1 MQYSFTAVALLAFVG
16 LSQAQIPACA
26 TSCIDNAVTA
36 VTTCSVSDL
45 TCQCAP
51 ANNALIQSDAT
62 SCVLAACGATEALS
76 VLAAASSACASVLA
90 ATSAPVVAT
99 SSSVP
104 ATSAPPTTAAPVSSS
119 TGSSAAAV
127 VYTSASTS
135 ASTSAAAA
143 SLSTSTTVAQSSTTP
158 SKNATV
164 TTTSPPIQVTGAAAQ
179 VMVGAG
185 SIAALGMALLAA
197 L

>member
-127 VYTSASTS
+127 VYTSPSTS
-135 ASTSAAAA
+135 ASTSAAA